1 MRSGFQKF
9 AVSFATLLLGAI
21 VTVSPALAG
30 SKAQTFT
37 GEVSDSMCGA
47 KHMMPGNAAECTRAC
62 VGKGANYALV
72 IGDKIYTVDTNDK
85 AALAELDK
93 LAGQKASVKGTL
105 DGDKIMASS
114 VSAAK

>member
-1 MRSGFQKF
+1 MRSGFQKV
-9 AVSFATLLLGAI
+9 AVSLGALLLGMLI
-21 VTVSPALAG
+21 TVSPALAA

-62 VGKGANYALV
+62 VGKGASYALV
-72 IGDKIYTVDTNDK
+72 VGDKIYTIYAKDK

-93 LAGQKASVKGTL
+93 LAGQKASVNGTL
-105 DGDKIMASS
+105 EGDKIIASS

>member
-9 AVSFATLLLGAI
+9 AVSMGALLLGAI
-21 VTVSPALAG
+21 VTLSPAWAAG
-30 SKAQTFT
+30 KAQTFT

-47 KHMMPGNAAECTRAC
+47 KHMMPGNAAECTKAC
-62 VGKGANYALV
+62 VSKGASYALIV
-72 IGDKIYTVDTNDK
+72 GDKVYNIDTQDK
-85 AALAELDK
+85 AALSQLDK

>member
-1 MRSGFQKF
+1 MQSGFQKF
-9 AVSFATLLLGAI
+9 AFSVGTLVLGTL
-21 VTVSPALAG
+21 VMVSPAFAG
-30 SKAQTFT
+30 SKAQTLT

-47 KHMMPGNAAECTRAC
+47 KHMMPGNAAECARAC

-72 IGDKIYTVDTNDK
+72 VGDKIYTVDAKDK
-85 AALAELDK
+85 ATLAELDK
-93 LAGQKASVKGTL
+93 LAGQKASVKGTV

>member
-9 AVSFATLLLGAI
+9 AVSMGTLLLGVA
-21 VTVSPALAG
+21 VTVSPALAA

-62 VGKGANYALV
+62 VSKGASYALV
-72 IGDKIYTVDTNDK
+72 VGDKVYTVDANDK
-85 AALAELDK
+85 AAFAELDK